1 MTHEIFDY
9 VIVGA
14 GSAGCV
20 LANRLSADPAIRVAL
35 LEAGPT
41 DRSWRGRLLIET
53 PAGVAGL
60 LARPYFNYMYNY
72 QQDDREGAAPIYCPR
87 GRVLGGSS
95 AINGMVYTRGQSADY
110 DHWAEL
116 GASGWSYEEV
126 LPYFRRSEN
135 WKGGASEYHG
145 VGGELDVTDP
155 RDPHPISEALVQA
168 AEQLQYR
175 RNADFNGARQDGF
188 GHFQVN
194 QRNGRRLS
202 AAAAFLR
209 PVERR
214 ANLTILTN
222 CQTQRIVI
230 DGKRAVGVEVVR
242 GGERQ
247 RISASTE
254 VILSAGAIGS
264 PHLLLLSGIGA
275 PQELSRHNIQ
285 VVHNLPSVGANLQDH
300 QDVMMCFTSHDA
312 TLYGLSWRALPWIV
326 AAPFNY
332 LLRRKGPLTSNTVES
347 GGFLRSSPEVDRPD
361 LEIILGPELMNQRQ
375 HLFPRG
381 HGFSFHISL
390 LRPKSRGTVSLAS
403 ADPASAPAIKGSF
416 LGHPDDLA
424 TLRRGVRIA
433 RQLAATRPLADY
445 AEAEVLPGESTDSDD
460 QLDAFIH
467 SSLGTTFHPVGTCRM
482 GQDDQAV
489 VDPELRVH
497 GIYGLRV
504 IDASVMPTITSAPTN
519 APTYMIAE
527 KGAAMILE
535 PGADRLASQAARPAL

>member
-1 MTHEIFDY
+1 MTDQVFDY

-41 DRSWRGRLLIET
+41 DRSWLGKLLIET

-60 LARPYFNYMYNY
+60 LARPYFNYMFNY
-72 QQDDREGAAPIYCPR
+72 QQDEREGAVPIYCPR

-95 AINGMVYTRGQSADY
+95 AINGMVYTRGQPEDY
-110 DHWAEL
+110 DHWAEQ
-116 GASGWSYEEV
+116 GASGWSFEEV
-126 LPYFRRSEN
+126 LPYFKRSEN
-135 WKGGASEYHG
+135 WNRGTSDYHAT
-145 VGGELDVTDP
+145 GGELDVSDA
-155 RDPHPISEALVQA
+155 RDPHPISEALVRA
-168 AEQLQYR
+168 AERLQYP

-209 PVERR
+209 PVEKRP
-214 ANLTILTN
+214 NLTILTD
-222 CQTQRIVI
+222 CLTQSILLE
-230 DGKRAVGVEVVR
+230 DKRAVAVEVRR
-242 GGERQ
+242 GGQLQ
-247 RISASTE
+247 RISARTE
-254 VILSAGAIGS
+254 VIVAAGAIGS

-275 PQELSRHNIQ
+275 GQELSRNGIAVNHD
-285 VVHNLPSVGANLQDH
+285 LPGVGANLQDH
-300 QDVMMCFTSHDA
+300 QDVMMCYTSHDA
-312 TLYGLSWRALPWIV
+312 TLYGMSWRALPWMV
-326 AAPFNY
+326 SAPFKY
-332 LLRRKGPLTSNTVES
+332 LLGRKGPLTSNTVES
-347 GGFLRSSPEVDRPD
+347 GGFIRSAPDVERPD

-390 LRPKSRGTVSLAS
+390 LRPKSRGSIGLAS
-403 ADPASAPAIKGSF
+403 ADPAEAPVIKGNF

-433 RQLAATRPLADY
+433 RQLAATHPLANY
-445 AEAEVLPGESTDSDD
+445 VEAEILPGESTDTDD
-460 QLDAFIH
+460 ELDAFIH

-482 GQDDQAV
+482 GQDEQAV
-489 VDPELRVH
+489 VDPELRVR
-497 GIYGLRV
+497 GITGLRV

-527 KGAAMILE
+527 KGAAMVL
-535 PGADRLASQAARPAL
+535 AARYA